1 LDLQIE
7 FVKDKTT
14 KEPFDP
20 ATRLSFRMQ
29 EKALCSQYALS
40 LYGSLGTVDG
50 VRGDHVLLSPP
61 FTVSKEEI
69 DLIVDGAAKV
79 LTEVLH
85 ELGL

>member
-20 ATRLSFRMQ
+20 ATRLASLIQ
-29 EKALCSQYALS
+29 EKGLCSEYSLS
-40 LYGSLGTVDG
+40 LYGSPGTVDG

-79 LTEVLH
+79 LAEVLN